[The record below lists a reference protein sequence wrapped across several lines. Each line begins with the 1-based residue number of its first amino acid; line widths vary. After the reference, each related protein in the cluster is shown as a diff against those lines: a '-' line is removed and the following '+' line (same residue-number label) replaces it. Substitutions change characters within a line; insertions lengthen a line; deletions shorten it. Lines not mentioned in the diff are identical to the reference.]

1 MASMFLVGFFQSLFF
16 SLLLF
21 LKRGKS
27 LKDYWLA
34 FFFLN
39 LCLQFFFL
47 HSLKTGFGEGK
58 NYMILFDMIHWTL
71 IGPLLFLYVRQ
82 VIHPNRQLR
91 MADLLHLLPLALV
104 VLIYGDYILTKMGSI
119 PYEEYAASHRGNPTL
134 FIGGMVWGFSCV
146 VYYLLTTIM
155 IYRHRRRMA
164 NYFSSPRHVGLS
176 WLNYLTQGFG
186 VFLLLEV
193 LQIVLSGYGIHLFGI
208 NLVANSWIVLIFYVF
223 AMGLIGLSQPGIFTR
238 FDPADH
244 SVHAIAGNLQGNLV
258 TIKYLKSKLQ
268 DDEKSAILGKLQT
281 YMEQDKPWLD
291 CELDIKTVADAVG
304 TSIHKLSQVINQS
317 LNKSY
322 YDFVNEY
329 RIGEVKKQLQQSRN
343 RNLKI
348 IAVAYDCG
356 FNSKSA
362 FYEVFKKSVGQ
373 TPSEFRKQIMAG

>member
-1 MASMFLVGFFQSLFF
+1 MAAMFLVGFFQSLFF

-21 LKRGKS
+21 LKPGKS
-27 LKDYWLA
+27 SKDRWLA
-34 FFFLN
+34 LFFLN
-39 LCLQFFFL
+39 LCLQFIFLYSEFTDFF
-47 HSLKTGFGEGK
+47 GNK
-58 NYMILFDMIHWTL
+58 NFTVLFDMTHWTL

-82 VIHPNRQLR
+82 VIYPNRRLR
-91 MADLLHLLPLALV
+91 IADLVHLMPLALV
-104 VLIYGDYILTKMGSI
+104 LLIYGDYILTKMGSI
-119 PYEEYAASHRGNPTL
+119 PYEEYSDSHRGNPTL
-134 FIGGMVWGFSCV
+134 FFGGMVWGFSCV
-146 VYYLLTTIM
+146 VYYILTSIM

-164 NYFSSPRHVGLS
+164 NYFSSPRHVGLK

-186 VFLLLEV
+186 LFLLLEV
-193 LQIVLSGYGIHLFGI
+193 LQIVFASHGIRLFGI
-208 NLVANSWIVLIFYVF
+208 NLVGNSWIILIAYVF
-223 AMGLIGLSQPGIFTR
+223 AMGLIGLRQPGIFTR

-258 TIKYLKSKLQ
+258 TIKYLKSKLP

-281 YMEQDKPWLD
+281 YMEKDKPWLD
-291 CELDIKTVADAVG
+291 CELDIKTVADAVD

-329 RIGEVKKQLQQSRN
+329 RIGEVKKQLQQART

>member
-1 MASMFLVGFFQSLFF
+1 MVSIFLVGFFQSLFF

-21 LKRGKS
+21 LKRDKN

-39 LCLQFFFL
+39 IGLQFFYL
-47 HSLKTGFGEGK
+47 NALKTGFAEGK
-58 NYMILFDMIHWTL
+58 DYMILFDMFHWTL

-82 VIHPNRQLR
+82 VIHPNRRLR
-91 MADLLHLLPLALV
+91 MADLVHLLPLALV
-104 VLIYGDYILTKMGSI
+104 LMIYGDYILTRMGSM
-119 PYEEYAASHRGNPTL
+119 PYEEYAANHRGNPTL
-134 FIGGMVWGFSCV
+134 FFGGMVWGFSSV

-155 IYRHRRRMA
+155 IYRHRKRMV
-164 NYFSSPRHVGLS
+164 NFFSSPRRVGLG

-186 VFLLLEV
+186 FFLLLEV
-193 LQIVLSGYGIHLFGI
+193 LQIVLSDRGIHVFGI
-208 NLVANSWIVLIFYVF
+208 NLVAYSWIILILYVF
-223 AMGLIGLSQPGIFTR
+223 AMGYIGLRQPGIFTR

-244 SVHAIAGNLQGNLV
+244 SVHTMAGNLQGNLV
-258 TIKYLKSKLQ
+258 TIKYLKSKLP

-281 YMEQDKPWLD
+281 YMEKDKPWLD

-329 RIGEVKKQLQQSRN
+329 RIAEVKRQLQQSRS

>member
-1 MASMFLVGFFQSLFF
+1 MFLVGFFQSLFF

-27 LKDYWLA
+27 SKDYWLA

-47 HSLKTGFGEGK
+47 HSLKTGFAEGK

-71 IGPLLFLYVRQ
+71 IGPLLFQYVRQ

-91 MADLLHLLPLALV
+91 RADLVHLLPLALV
-104 VLIYGDYILTKMGSI
+104 LLIYGDYILTKMGSM
-119 PYEEYAASHRGNPTL
+119 PYEEYADNHRGNPTL
-134 FIGGMVWGFSCV
+134 FFGGMVWGFSCV
-146 VYYLLTTIM
+146 LYYLLTTIM
-155 IYRHRRRMA
+155 IYRHRSRMA
-164 NYFSSPRHVGLS
+164 NYFSSPRHVGLK

-186 VFLLLEV
+186 LFLLLEV
-193 LQIVLSGYGIHLFGI
+193 LQIVLSARGIQLFGI
-208 NLVANSWIVLIFYVF
+208 NLVGYSWIVLILYVF

-238 FDPADH
+238 FDPADQ
-244 SVHAIAGNLQGNLV
+244 SVHAIPGNLQGNLV
-258 TIKYLKSKLQ
+258 TIKYLRSKLP
-268 DDEKSAILGKLQT
+268 DEEKSAILNRLQT
-281 YMEQDKPWLD
+281 FMEKDKPWLD

-329 RIGEVKKQLQQSRN
+329 RIGEVKKQLQESRN